1 MEAIIVRTPNHQ
13 LELAVSE
20 WLRATRRLVRAA
32 LRATGDALV
41 NYSRAGLMLKGGSR
55 RLRRL

>member
-1 MEAIIVRTPNHQ
+1 MEAIIVRTPTRQ

-32 LRATGDALV
+32 WRAASDVLV
-41 NYSRAGLMLKGGSR
+41 NYSRAGLLVSNGSR
-55 RLRRL
+55 QRRRF